1 MLGLLYKD
9 FLLVKNNII
18 VGFLSIAGA
27 VLLAIIFILGMNIGN
42 FHELKELPD
51 VYNLFFK
58 GTIFLLCLGGGS
70 VALTSSSSIEQ
81 DHKAEWYKV
90 LYSSPINVWQE
101 IFSRYILAF
110 LVNTIMCAWAGV
122 LLPLVYMAGNEVF
135 GFAEFKTVIYCWI
148 IGILVI
154 LIRLPI
160 DIVFSAKTSV
170 VIACSLMGVF
180 LIAFMFWVMNGEQ
193 DIENIFT
200 TVIGWMNWIYD
211 HGVMVVTTV
220 VVASFAF
227 SYFGKRN
234 RRWA

>member
-9 FLLVKNNII
+9 FILVRRNII
-18 VGFLSIAGA
+18 VGFVSIAGG

-42 FHELKELPD
+42 LQELKELPD

-58 GTIFLLCLGGGS
+58 GTIFSVCLAGIS
-70 VALTSSSSIEQ
+70 TALTSSSSIEQ

-90 LYSSPINVWQE
+90 LYSSPINIWQE

-110 LVNTIMCAWAGV
+110 LVNTLMCAWAGV
-122 LLPLVYMAGNEVF
+122 LLPLVYMAGNESF
-135 GFAEFKTVIYCWI
+135 GYGEFKLVLYGWLLGLI
-148 IGILVI
+148 VI

-170 VIACSLMGVF
+170 IISCSLMLIF
-180 LIAFMFWVMNGEQ
+180 LVAVMYWLTCAQDMEKMIAS
-193 DIENIFT
+193 I
-200 TVIGWMNWIYD
+200 IGWVEWIYD
-211 HGVMVVTTV
+211 HAAVIVVTV
-220 VVASFAF
+220 VMASFAF
-227 SYFGKRN
+227 SYFGKKN

>member
-9 FLLVKNNII
+9 FILVRRNII
-18 VGFLSIAGA
+18 VGFVSIAGG

-42 FHELKELPD
+42 LQELKELPD

-58 GTIFLLCLGGGS
+58 GTIFSVCLAGIS
-70 VALTSSSSIEQ
+70 TALTSSSSIEQ

-90 LYSSPINVWQE
+90 LYSSPINIWQE

-110 LVNTIMCAWAGV
+110 FVNTLMCAWAGV
-122 LLPLVYMAGNEVF
+122 LLPLVYMAGNESF
-135 GFAEFKTVIYCWI
+135 GYGEFKLVLYGWLLGLI
-148 IGILVI
+148 VI

-170 VIACSLMGVF
+170 IISCSLMLVF
-180 LIAFMFWVMNGEQ
+180 LVAVMYWLTCAQ
-193 DIENIFT
+193 DMEKMVASI
-200 TVIGWMNWIYD
+200 IGWFEWIYD
-211 HGVMVVTTV
+211 HAAVIVVTV
-220 VVASFAF
+220 VMASFAF
-227 SYFGKRN
+227 SYFGKKN